1 MAFTMPGIIF
11 HRHSGAGHHTGSL
24 PGDAACGDTDPVGA
38 DLRHHLVSITVYNH
52 SPHISIL
59 CSAACFGA
67 AALSFGL
74 ASFRPRRLAA
84 AQKLA

>member
-1 MAFTMPGIIF
+1 LEVLK
-11 HRHSGAGHHTGSL
+11 TGL
-24 PGDAACGDTDPVGA
+24 IARA
-38 DLRHHLVSITVYNH
+38 HHLVFITVYNL

-59 CSAACFGA
+59 CSAARFGA

-84 AQKLA
+84 AQKLSLILAHFAL